1 MPTPNALMLHC
12 SKCKVSGTCPRAGSS
27 PLQPPAGTREKP
39 LFCRIVG
46 GYAQEPVDRLIL
58 SEALA
63 ARSDK
68 DGPCLTLAEVPTRE
82 PSGHVHFEL
91 VKVFH
96 HPIVHPRST
105 TTHVLDSMF
114 PRSHRQERP
123 TRS

>member
-1 MPTPNALMLHC
+1 MSSPNVLMLHC
-12 SKCKVSGTCPRAGSS
+12 LKCKVSGSCPRSGSS
-27 PLQPPAGTREKP
+27 PLKPAAGTREKP
-39 LFCRIVG
+39 LFCRVVG
-46 GYAQEPVDRLIL
+46 GYGQSPVDRSIL
-58 SEALA
+58 SEELA

-105 TTHVLDSMF
+105 TTERMDSWAE
-114 PRSHRQERP
+114 RSHRQERP